1 MFEKEAEERAEK
13 LEKNQTLGVYDNDED
28 LARDE
33 GFNDGE
39 VAGYEKGFQDGAEFG
54 YNKANEW
61 HKADV
66 PTSPI
71 NKVVLG
77 YIKYYN
83 SKLFCLVGWN
93 GEWWY
98 DASTYNDEVK
108 LIAWKEIV
116 LPELK
121 ESE

>member
-33 GFNDGE
+33 GYNDGE
-39 VAGYEKGFQDGAEFG
+39 VAGYENGFIEGAEFG

-61 HKADV
+61 HYVKDGDL
-66 PTSPI
+66 P
-71 NKVVLG
+71 NHENYVLVSNG
-77 YIKYYN
+77 KDWTKGFYKDKKWSVIH
-83 SKLFCLVGWN
+83 LVGF
-93 GEWWY
+93 
-98 DASTYNDEVK
+98 TK
-108 LIAWKEIV
+108 IIMWKEIV
-116 LPELK
+116 LPK